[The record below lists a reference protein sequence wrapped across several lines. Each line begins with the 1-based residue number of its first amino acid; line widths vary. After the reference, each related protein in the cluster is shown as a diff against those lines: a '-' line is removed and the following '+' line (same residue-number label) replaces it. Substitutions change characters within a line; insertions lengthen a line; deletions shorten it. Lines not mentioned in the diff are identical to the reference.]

1 MQGDLE
7 ETKRDLMS
15 ARTRRN
21 LQARFPPVNI
31 RVYDSEPSGRSPFQF
46 LEGENQMT
54 AKKKSKHLK
63 SAKSISPV
71 KALVQKIREAAS

>member
-1 MQGDLE
+1 
-7 ETKRDLMS
+7 
-15 ARTRRN
+15 
-21 LQARFPPVNI
+21 
-31 RVYDSEPSGRSPFQF
+31 
-46 LEGENQMT
+46 MT